1 MSKVK
6 YNRQK
11 DQNPE
16 YFLKYF
22 YKNYRSIRMVNS
34 SRKIESWKRVEKVK
48 LKKKRAKMPINMQ
61 RDSQQLVIT
70 EILFEEQEFRI
81 AIETL
86 G

>member
-1 MSKVK
+1 
-6 YNRQK
+6 
-11 DQNPE
+11 
-16 YFLKYF
+16 
-22 YKNYRSIRMVNS
+22 MVNS